1 MATAFVTDLMNSIFT
16 PGPTSSLLLATNVSF
31 AALQVTFLG
40 LLIATFSIHFVV
52 LSVLCGALWWGINW
66 FVAELRAHEAAEKER
81 LREEAEARG
90 ESSESDTDA
99 QTVVGVKGGGSAS
112 VEVREEVGGLVQRDL
127 GESPLRSKSDVST
140 EDEWEKVSENEK
152 DK

>member
-1 MATAFVTDLMNSIFT
+1 M
-16 PGPTSSLLLATNVSF
+16 
-31 AALQVTFLG
+31 
-40 LLIATFSIHFVV
+40 
-52 LSVLCGALWWGINW
+52 
-66 FVAELRAHEAAEKER
+66 HEATEKAREK
-81 LREEAEARG
+81 EEAEARG

-99 QTVVGVKGGGSAS
+99 QTVVGVKGGGSGS
-112 VEVREEVGGLVQRDL
+112 VEVREEVEGLVQRDL